1 MTRMNT
7 ATLST
12 DAYAPAERASVWRD
26 WNWTLFGGLES
37 DLYGETGFDGHIAR
51 AHAGDIILTR
61 LEAQR
66 HRVHRTAR
74 LARADIAPAYL
85 KIVAPLQ
92 GRARV
97 EQDGREAWVSPGAWT
112 LYDTTRGYTVDNP
125 GQVEHLIVML
135 PKAQLIEHGLRL
147 DPLVARSIGAAQ
159 GGAASGIARVAL
171 STMRSTFQE
180 LPHMSADA
188 AHGAGELIAQ
198 LVRLSLIELAGQE
211 TRHTQREALK
221 DRIHG
226 YLALHLRDPALT
238 VERMA
243 AALNCSKRH
252 LYNAWAD
259 EARTLSSHIQK
270 LRLDGCIREL
280 RHSSEGASLKER
292 AITDIALS
300 WGFGNPAHFS
310 RVFRDYTGLSP
321 REFRATQ
328 RPLN

>member
-1 MTRMNT
+1 MQS

-12 DAYAPAERASVWRD
+12 DAYAPTERASIWRD
-26 WNWTLFGGLES
+26 WNWSLFGGLEC
-37 DLYGETGFDGHIAR
+37 DLYGDSAFDGHIAR

-61 LEAQR
+61 LEAHR
-66 HRVHRTAR
+66 HRVDRTAR
-74 LARADIAPAYL
+74 LARADIAPGYL

-97 EQDGREAWVSPGAWT
+97 EQDGREAWVGPGAWT

-135 PKAQLIEHGLRL
+135 PKAQLAERGLRL
-147 DPLVARSIGAAQ
+147 ESLVARPVGATT
-159 GGAASGIARVAL
+159 GIARVAL
-171 STMRSTFQE
+171 STMRSTFEE

-198 LVRLSLIELAGQE
+198 LVRLSLIELSGQE
-211 TRHTQREALK
+211 THHTQREALK
-221 DRIHG
+221 DRIRG

-243 AALNCSKRH
+243 VALHCSKRH

-259 EARTLSSHIQK
+259 EERTLSTHIQMQ
-270 LRLDGCIREL
+270 RLEGCIREL
-280 RHSSEGASLKER
+280 SRPAADTVMKER

-300 WGFGNPAHFS
+300 WGFSNPAHFS
-310 RVFRDYTGLSP
+310 RVFRDHTGLSP
-321 REFRATQ
+321 SEFRAMRRTGN
-328 RPLN
+328 PSA

>member
-1 MTRMNT
+1 MNA

-12 DAYAPAERASVWRD
+12 DAHAPSERASIWRD
-26 WNWTLFGGLES
+26 WNWTLFGGLEA
-37 DLYGETGFDGHIAR
+37 DLYGDTTFDGHIAR
-51 AHAGDIILTR
+51 AHAGDVILTR

-74 LARADIAPAYL
+74 LARADIAPGYL

-97 EQDGREAWVSPGAWT
+97 EQDGREAWVGPGSWT
-112 LYDTTRGYTVDNP
+112 LYDTTRSYTVDNP

-135 PKAQLIEHGLRL
+135 PKTPLIERGLRL
-147 DPLVARSIGAAQ
+147 DPLVARTVGAAR
-159 GGAASGIARVAL
+159 GGAATGIARVAL
-171 STMRSTFQE
+171 STMRSTLQE
-180 LPHMSADA
+180 LPNMSADA

-198 LVRLSLIELAGQE
+198 LVRLSLIELSGHE

-221 DRIHG
+221 ERIHG

-243 AALNCSKRH
+243 AALHCSKRH

-259 EARTLSSHIQK
+259 EEHTLSSHIQK
-270 LRLDGCIREL
+270 LRLEGCIREL
-280 RHSSEGASLKER
+280 RHSSEGASPKER

-300 WGFGNPAHFS
+300 WGFSNPAHFS
-310 RVFRDYTGLSP
+310 RVFRDHTGLSP
-321 REFRATQ
+321 SEFRAT
-328 RPLN
+328 RRALN

>member
-1 MTRMNT
+1 MHA

-12 DAYAPAERASVWRD
+12 DAYAPTERASLWRE

-37 DLYGETGFDGHIAR
+37 DLYGDTAFDGSIAR
-51 AHAGDIILTR
+51 LHAGDIILTR

-66 HRVHRTAR
+66 HRVQRTHL
-74 LARADIAPAYL
+74 LARADTAPAYL

-97 EQDGREAWVSPGAWT
+97 EQDGREAWVGPGAWT

-125 GQVEHLIVML
+125 GDVEHLIVML
-135 PKAQLIEHGLRL
+135 PKAQLTERGLRL
-147 DPLVARSIGAAQ
+147 DPLVARPIGADRD
-159 GGAASGIARVAL
+159 GPAAGIARVAL
-171 STMRSTFQE
+171 SAMRSTFQE

-252 LYNAWAD
+252 LYNAWSD
-259 EARTLSSHIQK
+259 ETRTLSSHIQT
-270 LRLDGCIREL
+270 LRLDGCLQEL
-280 RHSSEGASLKER
+280 RRTAAALSLKER
-292 AITDIALS
+292 AITEIALS
-300 WGFGNPAHFS
+300 WGFSNMAHFS

-321 REFRATQ
+321 REFRASQ